1 MIIKFAKLQGIFD
14 SKLPKQSSVFL
25 FETRLYKS
33 KQSKYVT
40 FLIKIHQCELVLKS
54 IIKSFINTQNRLA
67 SKQID
72 VMPSQKIFTI
82 NSTKEAKE
90 FRLLVGGERINST
103 ELVTK
108 ILKSHASNSNDA
120 QLNEIKEKMFL
131 LNTPQKFIDFFNK
144 PADDPEIKYSIREP
158 LSKNYLQASCFIKLL
173 KRFLPHF

>member
-1 MIIKFAKLQGIFD
+1 
-14 SKLPKQSSVFL
+14 LPKASSVFL
-25 FETRLYKS
+25 FETRRYKS

-54 IIKSFINTQNRLA
+54 IIKSFINSQNHLA
-67 SKQID
+67 SNQID
-72 VMPSQKIFTI
+72 FMPSQKIFSI

-90 FRLLVGGERINST
+90 FKLLVGGERINST

-108 ILKSHASNSNDA
+108 ILKSDSLNSNDA
-120 QLNEIKEKMFL
+120 QLDEIKEKMFL

-144 PADDPEIKYSIREP
+144 PTGDTFFGDPEIKYSIREP
-158 LSKNYLQASCFIKLL
+158 LSKNYLQASCFIKIL